1 MSHPSAVFSWY
12 LMAGPAHDLT
22 PKINAMVDGAGLQDG
37 EQEGCCER
45 GLPMTC
51 STKCANREMLS

>member
-1 MSHPSAVFSWY
+1 
-12 LMAGPAHDLT
+12 MAGPAHDLT

-45 GLPMTC
+45 GLPMTL